1 MVERRIDNEKK
12 VGSITDEFNEIV
24 SNQPAFDE
32 QFLFDKNL
40 SNNKDSE
47 NLMKELKNKKNS
59 DEDNSD
65 DSDNNSDSDG
75 TPNFRDKDKELKELI
90 KSDLSLES
98 QDVINMNEDEFN
110 SIIEQLKKRGLSKDK
125 GIQLQNLRSISK
137 SRGNISR

>member
-40 SNNKDSE
+40 SNNEDSE
-47 NLMKELKNKKNS
+47 DSIKKLKNKKNS

-65 DSDNNSDSDG
+65 DSDNNSDSDD